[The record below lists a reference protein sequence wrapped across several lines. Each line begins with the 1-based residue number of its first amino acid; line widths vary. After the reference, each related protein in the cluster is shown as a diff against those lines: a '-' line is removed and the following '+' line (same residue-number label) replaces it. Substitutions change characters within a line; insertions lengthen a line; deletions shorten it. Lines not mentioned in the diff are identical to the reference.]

1 MVQKMKILGTSVND
15 KLTWSEN
22 CAELIKNI
30 NSRMML
36 LRNMKAFGATK
47 EELVMCRSK
56 LEQACVLW
64 HSSLTQ
70 ENTEDLERTQKTFTK
85 LVLQEKYINYEEA
98 LIQLNL
104 NSLAERR
111 RHLCLKFAQSGEK
124 HGTLTDLFT
133 KNDKNHDM
141 KMRKSETYKVNFA
154 NTERYRKS
162 SVVYLQSE
170 LNNNLL

>member
-1 MVQKMKILGTSVND
+1 MFTYR
-15 KLTWSEN
+15 
-22 CAELIKNI
+22 ELLYVWFTYWNQCVTIKSN
-30 NSRMML
+30 
-36 LRNMKAFGATK
+36 K
-47 EELVMCRSK
+47 
-56 LEQACVLW
+56 
-64 HSSLTQ
+64 
-70 ENTEDLERTQKTFTK
+70 
-85 LVLQEKYINYEEA
+85 NYEEA

-124 HGTLTDLFT
+124 HEKLTDLFT

-141 KMRKSETYKVNFA
+141 KMRNSETYKVNFA

-170 LNNNLL
+170 LNNSLL